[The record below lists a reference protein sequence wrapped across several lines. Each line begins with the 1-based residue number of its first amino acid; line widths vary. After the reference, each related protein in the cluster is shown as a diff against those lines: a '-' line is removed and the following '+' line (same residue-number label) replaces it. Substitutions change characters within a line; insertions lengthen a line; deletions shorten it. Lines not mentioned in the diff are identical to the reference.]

1 MKAVICDKYG
11 SVADMKVVEIE
22 KPVPKNNEVCIKI
35 VCSAVT
41 ESDLI
46 MRGELLQLPLIY
58 QIPMRI
64 MFGILKPR
72 NPILG
77 FVFSGEIIE
86 VGKDVRKFK
95 QGDNV
100 LGLTGFSK
108 GAYAE
113 YKCMKATNSLSGCI
127 AIKPEKL
134 SHEQSTVAVYGGLL
148 AYQFLGKRKIREG
161 DKVLIYG
168 ASGTCGTMAVQI
180 ANYFGA
186 NVSAICSGKNREMVE
201 NLGAAKVYDYK
212 KEDHIDNDVKFDFI
226 LDAVGRRKSSAL
238 KNNIR
243 NNLKSNGS
251 YISIDD
257 ELLKMDSANL
267 ESLCKILKEKSMKYI
282 IDKTYNLNQIQDA
295 HNYVQK
301 RGKVGGVVIK
311 IV

>member
-1 MKAVICDKYG
+1 MKAVICEKYG
-11 SVADMKVVEIE
+11 SAADMKVVEIE
-22 KPVPKNNEVCIKI
+22 KPAPKNNEVCIRI

-46 MRGELLQLPLIY
+46 MRGELLQFPLVY

-86 VGKDVRKFK
+86 VGKDVKIFK

-113 YKCMKATNSLSGCI
+113 YKCMKATNSLNGCL

-134 SHEQSTVAVYGGLL
+134 TYEQSTVAAYGGLL
-148 AYQFLGKRKIREG
+148 AYQFLGKRKIKEG
-161 DKVLIYG
+161 NEVLIYG

-180 ANYFGA
+180 AKYFGA
-186 NVSAICSGKNREMVE
+186 EVSAICSGKNRKIVE
-201 NLGAAKVYDYK
+201 YLGATRVFDYK
-212 KEDHIDNDVKFDFI
+212 TEDHIDNDLKFDFI
-226 LDAVGRRKSSAL
+226 LDAVGKRKNSAL
-238 KNNIR
+238 KKNMR

-267 ESLCKILKEKSMKYI
+267 ESLCIILQEGSMKYI
-282 IDKTYNLNQIQDA
+282 IDKTYNLDQIKEA
-295 HNYVQK
+295 HEYVQK
-301 RGKVGGVVIK
+301 GGKTGGVVVN